1 MQGCSKPE
9 TVPQKKDTKPQLK
22 QNGSTE
28 QLNYKDQDHWNFES
42 GDAQSPINI
51 DTSKVVPMQDVG
63 DIHLDYNTTVQDEE
77 DNGHTIQVD
86 DTGTAQI
93 NGRTFAFTQFHFH
106 APSEHTIN
114 GQHYP
119 VEVHFVHK
127 SQDGRLAVIGVL
139 FQEGKENK
147 GFQDVLN
154 HVKTG
159 KKNTDVG
166 TLDIASMIPTDKS
179 YYHYLGSLTTP
190 PLSENV
196 EWYVMKEIIEIS
208 PAQIKEFQ
216 KMYSATNRKNST
228 FTSAYCFISPRPG
241 NFSKI
246 KKLSIPKRRELV
258 SSFL

>member
-1 MQGCSKPE
+1 MAKKAGILMTACFVLIMQGCEQQQPLLSKKE
-9 TVPQKKDTKPQLK
+9 DKSQIRQHV
-22 QNGSTE
+22 STE
-28 QLNYKDQDHWNFES
+28 QLNYQEQDRWELES

-51 DTSKVVPMQDVG
+51 DTSKVVSMKDEGEMQ
-63 DIHLDYNTTVQDEE
+63 LDYNTIVQDEE

-93 NGRTFAFTQFHFH
+93 NGRTFEFTQFHFH
-106 APSEHTIN
+106 TPSEHTIN
-114 GQHYP
+114 GEHFP

-139 FQEGKENK
+139 FQTGKENK

-159 KKNTDVG
+159 QKNTEVG
-166 TLDIASMIPTDKS
+166 TLDITSMIPVNKS

-196 EWYVMKEIIEIS
+196 EWYVMKDVVEASQE
-208 PAQIKEFQ
+208 QIKAFQ
-216 KMYSATNRKNST
+216 TIYSATNRKVQPLHHRIVLYHQEQTASQ
-228 FTSAYCFISPRPG
+228 
-241 NFSKI
+241 K
-246 KKLSIPKRRELV
+246 
-258 SSFL
+258 

>member
-1 MQGCSKPE
+1 MMKKHGMLMGACCLFILQGCEKLDTFPS
-9 TVPQKKDTKPQLK
+9 KKDASSQPK
-22 QNGSTE
+22 QHVTTE
-28 QLNYKDQDHWNFES
+28 QLNYQDQDRWELES

-51 DTSKVVPMQDVG
+51 DTSKIVPMQDAG
-63 DIHLDYNTTVQDEE
+63 DIQLDYNTTVQDEE

-114 GQHYP
+114 GKHYP

-147 GFQDVLN
+147 GFQDVLD
-154 HVKTG
+154 HVKAG
-159 KKNTDVG
+159 QKNTEVG
-166 TLDIASMIPTDKS
+166 ILDITSMIPVHKS

-196 EWYVMKEIIEIS
+196 EWYVMKEVVEAS
-208 PAQIKEFQ
+208 PEQIKAFQ
-216 KMYSATNRKNST
+216 TLYSGTNRKVQPLHQRVVLYHQDQD
-228 FTSAYCFISPRPG
+228 AAQ
-241 NFSKI
+241 K
-246 KKLSIPKRRELV
+246 
-258 SSFL
+258 